1 MTNRCKKLQ
10 CFLAAMAAQCVALS
24 AAWAADPQNPA
35 EVRTRQVETGPAAAA
50 ANATP
55 EVGAEVVYA
64 FFPDV
69 AYTVT
74 VSRVEQIAPGT
85 TAIQSVAN
93 DGRDI
98 TCLSIQS
105 PDGLR
110 LTVRDL
116 GRRRLYQ
123 CVSLSGGKWEY
134 REYDLSKELP
144 RTPHPPIKPPE
155 EEDKTEATAPFDPA
169 GVGVS
174 GAEPLATS
182 YLDIMFVFDT
192 TAQTWA
198 AANGGIA
205 AFAADAVARMNI
217 AMQTTGIDCTF
228 RLAATVNKSYT
239 YDGGGLATPLYAI
252 RNNEGVFSDV
262 ETLRTTYGADLV
274 TLMVD
279 TGSAY
284 GNTGIG
290 FVLSSSSGHASYAY
304 TTCSIRAVNQGHT
317 HTHEIGHN
325 LGCGHATNQASSPG
339 PALFSYSSGYYF
351 TASGNDYHTI
361 MAYNSDGYGGFYDEC
376 DYFSTPLKTF
386 GTSGVVV
393 GNSSTADNARTI
405 RETMSV
411 VSAYRDSVL
420 DPSPPAAPTGVNATD
435 GSSTANV
442 GVSWSASSGATSY
455 SVWRGTS
462 SSSGSAAS
470 IASGLTSTSH
480 NDTSATP
487 GALYYYWV
495 KASNSA
501 GTSGFSSSNTGY
513 RGLSVPGGVSATDG
527 TSTTQVTVNW
537 GAVTGASYYR
547 VYRAT
552 TSGGTKTA
560 LGSWQ
565 TGLSYADT
573 SASAGTTYYYFV
585 VAAVD
590 ASGTRPSTYSSYNTG
605 YRAVVAIPAPPTG
618 VNAADG
624 SSTANVAVTWT
635 ASSGATSYSV
645 WRGTSSSSGSAAS
658 IASGLTSTSHN
669 DTSATPGVRFYYWV
683 KATNAAGTSGFS
695 SSNTGYRGL
704 SAPGGVS
711 ATDGTSTT
719 QVTVTWNAVT
729 GASHYRVYRA
739 TTSGGTKTALGSWQT
754 GLSYADTSASAGT
767 TYYYFVVAAV
777 DASGTRPSTY
787 SSYNTGYRAVVA
799 IPAPPTGVNAADG
812 SSTANVA
819 VTWTASSGATSYSVW
834 RGTSSSSGSAASIA
848 SGLTSTSHN
857 DTSATPGVRY
867 YYWVKAT
874 NAAGTSGFS
883 ASDTGYRKLAAPTIS
898 ATTTDPY
905 KVRVSWGAPAGASF
919 YRVSRATTSSGVKT
933 VVSDGWQGAQSFDD
947 ATAAVG
953 TTFYYFVEAAVD
965 SAGARPSA
973 YSAYATGSRPL
984 PPNNAF
990 ASATAI
996 SGPTGSVNGPTE
1008 GATKEAGEP
1017 EHNGEATAVNSV
1029 WWAWTAPYSGM
1040 ATFDTVGSA
1049 FDTVLAVYTGTSV
1062 GALTAVASNDDAVGL
1077 VSRVSFNA
1085 TGGTVYR
1092 IAVAGYGGAS
1102 GRAVLNWSL
1111 VSPIEPT
1118 IKSSGITTSAGT
1130 LYFQMTF
1137 KTKAGKSY
1145 TVQRTDSLT
1154 SPSWTTVSTV
1164 SATADGLKS
1173 VSIAIPSNKPAGYYR
1188 VKTTE

>member
-1 MTNRCKKLQ
+1 MTGRCKKLQ

-169 GVGVS
+169 RGGVS
-174 GAEPLATS
+174 DAESLATT

-198 AANGGIA
+198 ASNGGVA
-205 AFAADAVARMNI
+205 AFAADAVARMNV

-239 YDGGGLATPLYAI
+239 YGGEGLATPLYAI

-411 VSAYRDSVL
+411 VSAYRDSTV
-420 DPSPPAAPTGVNATD
+420 STPPAAPTGVNATD

-462 SSSGSAAS
+462 SSSASATS
-470 IASGLTSTSH
+470 IASGLTSTSY

-495 KASNSA
+495 KASNTA

-513 RGLSVPGGVSATDG
+513 RSLSAPGGVSATDG
-527 TSTTQVTVNW
+527 TSTTQVTVTWN
-537 GAVTGASYYR
+537 AVTGASHYR

-552 TSGGTKTA
+552 SAGGTKTA

-565 TGLSYADT
+565 TARSYADA
-573 SASAGTTYYYFV
+573 SATAGTTYYYFV

-635 ASSGATSYSV
+635 ASSGAASYSV
-645 WRGTSSSSGSAAS
+645 WRGTSSSSASAAS

-695 SSNTGYRGL
+695 SS
-704 SAPGGVS
+704 
-711 ATDGTSTT
+711 
-719 QVTVTWNAVT
+719 
-729 GASHYRVYRA
+729 
-739 TTSGGTKTALGSWQT
+739 
-754 GLSYADTSASAGT
+754 
-767 TYYYFVVAAV
+767 
-777 DASGTRPSTY
+777 
-787 SSYNTGYRAVVA
+787 
-799 IPAPPTGVNAADG
+799 
-812 SSTANVA
+812 
-819 VTWTASSGATSYSVW
+819 
-834 RGTSSSSGSAASIA
+834 
-848 SGLTSTSHN
+848 
-857 DTSATPGVRY
+857 
-867 YYWVKAT
+867 
-874 NAAGTSGFS
+874 
-883 ASDTGYRKLAAPTIS
+883 DTGYRKLAAPTVS
-898 ATTTDPY
+898 ATTTDPT
-905 KVRVSWGAPAGASF
+905 KVRVSWSAPAGASF
-919 YRVSRATTSSGVKT
+919 YRVSRATTSTGAKT

-1017 EHNGEATAVNSV
+1017 EHNDEATAVNSV

-1077 VSRVSFNA
+1077 ASRVSFNA

-1118 IKSSGITTSAGT
+1118 IKSAGITTISGT
-1130 LYFQMTF
+1130 MYCQVSF
-1137 KTKAGKSY
+1137 KAKAGRSY

-1188 VKTTE
+1188 VRTTE